1 MAKNKTVE
9 TTESVDAFL
18 NQFTDE
24 IKRNDGHRL
33 IVIMQEESGYDAKMW
48 GDAIIGF
55 GTYHYKY
62 ESGREGDAPLVAF
75 SPRAHSFSL
84 YISLSPGDKQVLL
97 QTFGKYKI
105 SGGCIHIKKLADIDG
120 GVLRKMINLSV
131 KQKDDKRIC

>member
-18 NQFTDE
+18 NRFTDE
-24 IKRNDGHRL
+24 IKRNDGHSL
-33 IVIMQEESGYDAKMW
+33 VVIMQEESGYDAKMW

-84 YISLSPGDKQVLL
+84 YISLSPNDKQMFL
-97 QTFGKYKI
+97 QTLGKYKI
-105 SGGCIHIKKLADIDG
+105 SGGCIHVKKLADIDE
-120 GVLRKMINLSV
+120 GVLRKMVDLSV
-131 KQKDDKRIC
+131 KHLKEKHA